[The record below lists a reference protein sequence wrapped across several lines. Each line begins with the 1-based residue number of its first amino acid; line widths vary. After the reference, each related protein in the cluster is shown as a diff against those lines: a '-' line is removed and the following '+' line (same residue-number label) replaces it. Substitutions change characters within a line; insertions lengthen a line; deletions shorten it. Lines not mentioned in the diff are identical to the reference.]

1 MIDHRITLFHANW
14 SFCSQMVRV
23 ALSEKGLPFK
33 KKHIKLCD
41 QYPEGENIDKDF
53 LAINPLGTVPAIKI
67 DETIICGSE
76 EIIYQLNKLEGANN
90 INLYPEHI
98 DVNEIR
104 LKASDT
110 TISEGVD
117 FASTLGTIIPVFSS
131 PLIQHMVKKLP
142 FKSILK
148 ILKNHPRKDRKMI
161 FLAMYFGN
169 PTKRFPNMGIKN
181 YVNEIVKLEETFSDG
196 REFFFNSF
204 SHVDINLMCIFNRL
218 IDVGLELTI
227 QSNRTPHLSRY
238 WSNLKLRD
246 SYKIGILNYY
256 TEKEEKVLNEF
267 HKNNDSSVLNKILEE
282 MDLVE
287 VNE

>member
-1 MIDHRITLFHANW
+1 MIDHRIILYHANW

-23 ALSEKGLPFK
+23 ALSEKGLAFK

-41 QYPEGENIDKDF
+41 QYPEGENIHKDF

-67 DETIICGSE
+67 DEKIICGSE
-76 EIIYQLNKLEGANN
+76 EIIYQLNKIEGAND

-98 DVNEIR
+98 DINEIR
-104 LKASDT
+104 SKASDT
-110 TISEGVD
+110 TITEGVD

-131 PLIQHMVKKLP
+131 PLIQYMVKKLP
-142 FKSILK
+142 FRSILK

-169 PTKRFPNMGIKN
+169 PTKKFPNMGIKK
-181 YVNEIVKLEETFSDG
+181 YVREILKLEKTFSDG

-204 SHVDINLMCIFNRL
+204 SHVDINLMCVFNRL
-218 IDVGLELTI
+218 IDIGLEQTI
-227 QSNRTPHLSRY
+227 LSNRTPHLSTY
-238 WSNLKLRD
+238 WDKLKLRD

-256 TEKEEKVLNEF
+256 TEKEEKVVHEF
-267 HKNNDSSVLNKILEE
+267 NKNNDSSVLDKIIKEI
-282 MDLVE
+282 DLAVE
-287 VNE
+287 

>member
-1 MIDHRITLFHANW
+1 MIDHRIILYHANW

-23 ALSEKGLPFK
+23 ALSEKGLAFK

-41 QYPEGENIDKDF
+41 QYPEGENIHKDF

-67 DETIICGSE
+67 DEKIICGSE
-76 EIIYQLNKLEGANN
+76 EIIYQLNKIEGTND
-90 INLYPEHI
+90 INLYPEHVDI
-98 DVNEIR
+98 NEIR
-104 LKASDT
+104 SKASDT
-110 TISEGVD
+110 TITEGVD

-131 PLIQHMVKKLP
+131 PLIQYMVKKLP
-142 FKSILK
+142 FRSILK

-169 PTKRFPNMGIKN
+169 PTKKFPNKGIKK
-181 YVNEIVKLEETFSDG
+181 YVREILKLEKTFSDG

-204 SHVDINLMCIFNRL
+204 SHVDINLMCVFNRL
-218 IDVGLELTI
+218 IDVGLEQTI
-227 QSNRTPHLSRY
+227 LSNRTPHLSRY
-238 WSNLKLRD
+238 WNKLKLRD

-267 HKNNDSSVLNKILEE
+267 HDNNNSSVLDKILKEI
-282 MDLVE
+282 DLVE

>member
-1 MIDHRITLFHANW
+1 MIDHRIILYHTNW

-23 ALSEKGLPFK
+23 ALSEKGLAFK

-41 QYPEGENIDKDF
+41 QYPEGENIHKNF

-76 EIIYQLNKLEGANN
+76 EIIYQLNKIEGIND
-90 INLYPEHI
+90 INLYPE
-98 DVNEIR
+98 DVDINKIR
-104 LKASDT
+104 SKASDT
-110 TISEGVD
+110 TITEGVD

-131 PLIQHMVKKLP
+131 PLIQYMVKKLP
-142 FKSILK
+142 FRSILK

-169 PTKRFPNMGIKN
+169 PTKKFPNMGIKN
-181 YVNEIVKLEETFSDG
+181 YVTEILKLEKTFSDG

-204 SHVDINLMCIFNRL
+204 SHVDINLMCVFNRL
-218 IDVGLELTI
+218 VDVGLEQTI
-227 QSNRTPHLSRY
+227 LSNRTPHLSRY
-238 WSNLKLRD
+238 WDKLKLRD
-246 SYKIGILNYY
+246 SYRIGILNYY
-256 TEKEEKVLNEF
+256 TEKEEKVLHEF
-267 HKNNDSSVLNKILEE
+267 NNNNDSSVLDKIIKEI
-282 MDLVE
+282 DLAL

>member
-1 MIDHRITLFHANW
+1 MIDHKIILYHANW

-23 ALSEKGLPFK
+23 ALSEKGLAFK

-41 QYPEGENIDKDF
+41 QYPEGENIHKDF

-67 DETIICGSE
+67 DEKIICGSE
-76 EIIYQLNKLEGANN
+76 EIIYQLNKIEGAND

-98 DVNEIR
+98 DINEIR
-104 LKASDT
+104 SKASDT
-110 TISEGVD
+110 TITEGVD

-131 PLIQHMVKKLP
+131 PLIQYMVKKLP
-142 FKSILK
+142 FRSILK

-169 PTKRFPNMGIKN
+169 PTKKFPNMGIKK
-181 YVNEIVKLEETFSDG
+181 YVREILKLEKTFSDG

-204 SHVDINLMCIFNRL
+204 SHVDINLMCVFNRL
-218 IDVGLELTI
+218 IDVGLEQTI
-227 QSNRTPHLSRY
+227 LSNRTPHLSTY
-238 WSNLKLRD
+238 WDKLKLRD

-256 TEKEEKVLNEF
+256 TEKEEKVVHEF
-267 HKNNDSSVLNKILEE
+267 NKNNDSSVLDKIIKEI
-282 MDLVE
+282 DLAVE
-287 VNE
+287 

>member
-1 MIDHRITLFHANW
+1 MIDHRIILYHANW

-23 ALSEKGLPFK
+23 ALSEKGLAFK

-41 QYPEGENIDKDF
+41 QYPEGENIHKDF

-67 DETIICGSE
+67 DEKIICGSE
-76 EIIYQLNKLEGANN
+76 EIIYQLNKIEGAND

-98 DVNEIR
+98 DINEIR
-104 LKASDT
+104 SKASDT
-110 TISEGVD
+110 TITEGVD

-131 PLIQHMVKKLP
+131 PLIQYMVKKLP
-142 FKSILK
+142 FRSILK

-169 PTKRFPNMGIKN
+169 PTKKFPNMGIKK
-181 YVNEIVKLEETFSDG
+181 YVREILKLEKTFSDG

-204 SHVDINLMCIFNRL
+204 SHVDINLMCVFNRL
-218 IDVGLELTI
+218 VDVGLEQTI
-227 QSNRTPHLSRY
+227 LSNRTPHLSRY
-238 WSNLKLRD
+238 WDKLKLRD
-246 SYKIGILNYY
+246 SYRIGILNYY
-256 TEKEEKVLNEF
+256 TEKEEKVLHEF
-267 HKNNDSSVLNKILEE
+267 NKNNDSSVLDKIIKEI
-282 MDLVE
+282 DLAL

>member
-1 MIDHRITLFHANW
+1 
-14 SFCSQMVRV
+14 MVRV
-23 ALSEKGLPFK
+23 ALSEKGLAFK

-41 QYPEGENIDKDF
+41 QYPEGENIHKDF

-67 DETIICGSE
+67 DEKIICGSE
-76 EIIYQLNKLEGANN
+76 EIIYQLNKIEGAND

-98 DVNEIR
+98 DINEIR
-104 LKASDT
+104 SKASDT
-110 TISEGVD
+110 TITEGVD

-131 PLIQHMVKKLP
+131 PLIQYMVKKLP
-142 FKSILK
+142 FRSILK

-169 PTKRFPNMGIKN
+169 PTKKFPNMGIKK
-181 YVNEIVKLEETFSDG
+181 YVREILKLEKTFSDG

-204 SHVDINLMCIFNRL
+204 SHVDINLMCVFNRL
-218 IDVGLELTI
+218 IDVGLEQTI
-227 QSNRTPHLSRY
+227 LSNRTPHLSRY
-238 WSNLKLRD
+238 WNKLKLRD

-256 TEKEEKVLNEF
+256 TEKEEKVLHEF
-267 HKNNDSSVLNKILEE
+267 HDNNNSSVLDKILKEI
-282 MDLVE
+282 DLVE

>member
-1 MIDHRITLFHANW
+1 MIDHRIILYHANW

-23 ALSEKGLPFK
+23 ALSEKGLAFK

-41 QYPEGENIDKDF
+41 QYPEGENIHKDF

-67 DETIICGSE
+67 DEKIICGSE
-76 EIIYQLNKLEGANN
+76 EIIYQLNKIEGAND

-98 DVNEIR
+98 DINEIR
-104 LKASDT
+104 SKASDT
-110 TISEGVD
+110 TITEGVD

-131 PLIQHMVKKLP
+131 PLIQYMVKKLP
-142 FKSILK
+142 FRSILK

-169 PTKRFPNMGIKN
+169 PTKKFPNMGIKK
-181 YVNEIVKLEETFSDG
+181 YVREILKLEKTFSDG

-204 SHVDINLMCIFNRL
+204 SHVDINLMCVFNRL
-218 IDVGLELTI
+218 IDVGLEQTI
-227 QSNRTPHLSRY
+227 LSNRTPHLSTY
-238 WSNLKLRD
+238 WDKLKLRD

-256 TEKEEKVLNEF
+256 TEKEEKVVHEF
-267 HKNNDSSVLNKILEE
+267 NKNNDSSVLDKIIKEI
-282 MDLVE
+282 DLAVE
-287 VNE
+287 

>member
-1 MIDHRITLFHANW
+1 MIDHRIILYHANW

-23 ALSEKGLPFK
+23 ALSEKGLAFK

-41 QYPEGENIDKDF
+41 QYPEGENIHKDF

-67 DETIICGSE
+67 DEKIICGSE
-76 EIIYQLNKLEGANN
+76 EIIYQLNKIEGTND
-90 INLYPEHI
+90 INLYPEHVDI
-98 DVNEIR
+98 NEIR
-104 LKASDT
+104 SKASDT
-110 TISEGVD
+110 TITEGVD

-131 PLIQHMVKKLP
+131 PLIQYMVKKLP
-142 FKSILK
+142 FRSILK

-169 PTKRFPNMGIKN
+169 PTKKFPNMGIKK
-181 YVNEIVKLEETFSDG
+181 YVREILKLEKTFSDG

-204 SHVDINLMCIFNRL
+204 SHVDINLMCVFNRL
-218 IDVGLELTI
+218 IDVGLEQTI
-227 QSNRTPHLSRY
+227 LSNRTPHLSRY
-238 WSNLKLRD
+238 WNKLKLRD

>member
-1 MIDHRITLFHANW
+1 MIDHRIILYHANW

-23 ALSEKGLPFK
+23 ALSEKGLAFK

-41 QYPEGENIDKDF
+41 QYPEGENIHKDF

-67 DETIICGSE
+67 DEKIICGSE
-76 EIIYQLNKLEGANN
+76 EIIYQLNKIEGAND

-98 DVNEIR
+98 DINEIR
-104 LKASDT
+104 SKASDT
-110 TISEGVD
+110 TITEGVD

-131 PLIQHMVKKLP
+131 PLIQYMVKKLP
-142 FKSILK
+142 FRSILK

-169 PTKRFPNMGIKN
+169 PTKKFPNMGIKK
-181 YVNEIVKLEETFSDG
+181 YVREILKLEKTFSDG

-204 SHVDINLMCIFNRL
+204 SHVDINLMCVFNRL
-218 IDVGLELTI
+218 IDVGLEQTI
-227 QSNRTPHLSRY
+227 LSNRTPHLSRY
-238 WSNLKLRD
+238 WNKLKLRD

-267 HKNNDSSVLNKILEE
+267 HDNNNSSVLDKILKEI
-282 MDLVE
+282 DLVE

>member
-1 MIDHRITLFHANW
+1 MIDHRIILYHANW

-23 ALSEKGLPFK
+23 ALSEKGLAFK

-41 QYPEGENIDKDF
+41 QYPEGENIHKDF

-67 DETIICGSE
+67 DEKIICGSE
-76 EIIYQLNKLEGANN
+76 EIIYQLNKIEGAND

-98 DVNEIR
+98 DINEIR
-104 LKASDT
+104 SKASDT
-110 TISEGVD
+110 TITEGVD

-131 PLIQHMVKKLP
+131 PLIQYMVKKLP
-142 FKSILK
+142 FRSILK

-169 PTKRFPNMGIKN
+169 PTKKFPNMGIKK
-181 YVNEIVKLEETFSDG
+181 YVREILKLEKTFSDG

-204 SHVDINLMCIFNRL
+204 SHVDINLMCVFNRL
-218 IDVGLELTI
+218 IDVGLEQTI
-227 QSNRTPHLSRY
+227 LSNKTPHLSRY
-238 WSNLKLRD
+238 WDKLKLRD

-256 TEKEEKVLNEF
+256 TEKEEKVLHKFN
-267 HKNNDSSVLNKILEE
+267 KNNDSSVLDKIIKEI
-282 MDLVE
+282 DLAV

>member
-1 MIDHRITLFHANW
+1 MIDHRIILYHANW

-23 ALSEKGLPFK
+23 ALSEKGLAFK

-41 QYPEGENIDKDF
+41 QYPEGENIHKDF

-76 EIIYQLNKLEGANN
+76 EIIYQLNKIEGTND
-90 INLYPEHI
+90 INLYPEHVDI
-98 DVNEIR
+98 NKIR
-104 LKASDT
+104 SKASDT
-110 TISEGVD
+110 TITEGVD

-131 PLIQHMVKKLP
+131 PLIQYMVKKLP
-142 FKSILK
+142 FRSILK

-169 PTKRFPNMGIKN
+169 PTKKFPNKGIKN
-181 YVNEIVKLEETFSDG
+181 YVREILKLEKTFSDG

-204 SHVDINLMCIFNRL
+204 SHVDINLMCVFNRL
-218 IDVGLELTI
+218 VDVGLEQTI
-227 QSNRTPHLSRY
+227 LSNRTPHLSRY
-238 WSNLKLRD
+238 WDKLKLRD
-246 SYKIGILNYY
+246 SYRIGILNYY
-256 TEKEEKVLNEF
+256 TEKEEKVLHEF
-267 HKNNDSSVLNKILEE
+267 NKSNDSSVLNKIIKEI
-282 MDLVE
+282 DLAL

>member
-1 MIDHRITLFHANW
+1 MIDHRIILYHANW

-23 ALSEKGLPFK
+23 ALSEKGLAFK

-41 QYPEGENIDKDF
+41 QYPEGENIHKDF

-67 DETIICGSE
+67 DEKIICGSE
-76 EIIYQLNKLEGANN
+76 EIIYQLNKIEDAKD

-98 DVNEIR
+98 DINEIR
-104 LKASDT
+104 SKASDT
-110 TISEGVD
+110 TITEGVD

-131 PLIQHMVKKLP
+131 PLIQYMVKKLP
-142 FKSILK
+142 FRSILK

-169 PTKRFPNMGIKN
+169 PTKKFPNMGIKK
-181 YVNEIVKLEETFSDG
+181 YVREILKLEKTFSDG

-204 SHVDINLMCIFNRL
+204 SHVDINLMCVFNRL
-218 IDVGLELTI
+218 IDVGLEQTI
-227 QSNRTPHLSRY
+227 LSNRTPHLSTY
-238 WSNLKLRD
+238 WDKLKLRD

-256 TEKEEKVLNEF
+256 TEKEEKVVHEF
-267 HKNNDSSVLNKILEE
+267 NKNNDSSVLDKIIKEI
-282 MDLVE
+282 DLAVE
-287 VNE
+287 

>member
-1 MIDHRITLFHANW
+1 MIDHRIILYHANW

-23 ALSEKGLPFK
+23 ALSEKGLAFK

-41 QYPEGENIDKDF
+41 QYPEGENIHKDF

-67 DETIICGSE
+67 DEKIICGSE
-76 EIIYQLNKLEGANN
+76 EIIYQLNKIEGAND

-98 DVNEIR
+98 DINEIR
-104 LKASDT
+104 SKASDT
-110 TISEGVD
+110 TITEGVD

-131 PLIQHMVKKLP
+131 PLIQYMVKKLP
-142 FKSILK
+142 FRSILK

-169 PTKRFPNMGIKN
+169 PTKKFPNMGIKK
-181 YVNEIVKLEETFSDG
+181 YVREILKLEKTFSDG

-204 SHVDINLMCIFNRL
+204 SHVDINLMCVFNRL
-218 IDVGLELTI
+218 IDIGLEQTI
-227 QSNRTPHLSRY
+227 LSNRTPHLSSY
-238 WSNLKLRD
+238 WDKLKLRD

-256 TEKEEKVLNEF
+256 TEKEEKVVHEF
-267 HKNNDSSVLNKILEE
+267 NKNNDSSVLDKIIKEI
-282 MDLVE
+282 DLAVE
-287 VNE
+287 

>member
-1 MIDHRITLFHANW
+1 MIDHRIILYHANW

-23 ALSEKGLPFK
+23 ALSEKGLAFK

-41 QYPEGENIDKDF
+41 QYPEGENIHKDF

-67 DETIICGSE
+67 DEKIICGSE
-76 EIIYQLNKLEGANN
+76 EIIYQLNKIEGTND
-90 INLYPEHI
+90 INLYPEHVDI
-98 DVNEIR
+98 NKIR
-104 LKASDT
+104 SKASDT
-110 TISEGVD
+110 TITEGVD

-131 PLIQHMVKKLP
+131 PLIQYMVKKLP
-142 FKSILK
+142 FRSILK

-169 PTKRFPNMGIKN
+169 PTKKFPNMGIKK
-181 YVNEIVKLEETFSDG
+181 YVREILKLEKTFSDG

-204 SHVDINLMCIFNRL
+204 SHVDINLMCVFNRL
-218 IDVGLELTI
+218 IDVGLEQTI
-227 QSNRTPHLSRY
+227 LSNRTPHLSRY
-238 WSNLKLRD
+238 WNKLKLRD

-267 HKNNDSSVLNKILEE
+267 HDNNNSSVLDKILKEI
-282 MDLVE
+282 DLVE

>member
-1 MIDHRITLFHANW
+1 
-14 SFCSQMVRV
+14 MVRV
-23 ALSEKGLPFK
+23 ALSEKGLAFK

-41 QYPEGENIDKDF
+41 QYPEGENIHKDF

-67 DETIICGSE
+67 DEKIICGSE
-76 EIIYQLNKLEGANN
+76 EIIYQLNKIEGAND

-98 DVNEIR
+98 DINEIR
-104 LKASDT
+104 SKASDT
-110 TISEGVD
+110 TITEGVD

-131 PLIQHMVKKLP
+131 PLIQYMVKKLP
-142 FKSILK
+142 FRSILK

-169 PTKRFPNMGIKN
+169 PTKKFPNMGIKK
-181 YVNEIVKLEETFSDG
+181 YVREILKLEKTFSDG

-204 SHVDINLMCIFNRL
+204 SHVDINLMCVFNRL
-218 IDVGLELTI
+218 IDVGLEQTI
-227 QSNRTPHLSRY
+227 LSNGTPHLSRY
-238 WSNLKLRD
+238 WNKLKLRD

-267 HKNNDSSVLNKILEE
+267 HDNNNSSVLDKILKEI
-282 MDLVE
+282 DLVE